1 MRKWII
7 GTGVT
12 IAALALG
19 VGAAYGGSLL
29 IKEYRP
35 QIRNAIQNER
45 GDLPPVGNGRNGT
58 GQVPDF
64 NGMPGKMNGQ
74 VPDFNG
80 MPGMMNGGA
89 VGPLQGMRERLPEM
103 QNRAQD
109 PRNGDSGTP
118 ITMDQ
123 AVQAAQKYAAGLG
136 ANFQLAQVLEFQ
148 NGFYAVITEKDT
160 GRGALEVLID
170 PTSGQV
176 LPERGPLLMW
186 NLKYGRMGNGAAQ
199 TGDNTVT
206 LDQARL
212 AAQAFLDK
220 THPGAKLNEGGVAF
234 YGYYALVYSV
244 DGKTAGVLG
253 VNGTTQQVWEPA
265 GLGAFVAEKEM
276 AQ

>member
-35 QIRNAIQNER
+35 QIRDAIQNQR
-45 GDLPPVGNGRNGT
+45 GDLPSAGNGRNGT
-58 GQVPDF
+58 GQVPDL
-64 NGMPGKMNGQ
+64 
-74 VPDFNG
+74 NG

-89 VGPLQGMRERLPEM
+89 IGPLQGMRERLQEM

-109 PRNGDSGTP
+109 PRNGDLGTP
-118 ITMDQ
+118 ITLDQ

-136 ANFQLAQVLEFQ
+136 ANFQLAQVLEFK

-170 PTSGQV
+170 PASGRV

-220 THPGAKLNEGGVAF
+220 AHPGAKVNESGVAF

-276 AQ
+276 TQ